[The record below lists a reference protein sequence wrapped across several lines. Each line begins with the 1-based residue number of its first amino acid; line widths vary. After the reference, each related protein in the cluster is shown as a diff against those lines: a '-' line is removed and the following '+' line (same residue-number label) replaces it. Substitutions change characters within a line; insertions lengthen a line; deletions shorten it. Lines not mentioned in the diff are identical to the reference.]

1 MASLKKRAKEFETP
15 YPVTK
20 AITKGDAV
28 TKLSMFVMGLGNLA
42 HKQIVK
48 GILFLAVEIAYL
60 LFMIEGGINNLYH
73 LITLGG
79 RAQEEVWNE
88 AKGIYEYTGGDM
100 TILFLLYGVATIFIT
115 VLFFMIWRV
124 NMKSAYEVECR
135 AKEGKHIN
143 TIKEDLEA
151 LVDKRLHWTLLTLP
165 ILGIVIFTILP
176 LVFMICMAFTSYSKV
191 GDHLTIF
198 HWVGLK
204 NFSTVLGMGNSIG
217 KTFWSV
223 LGWTLIWAVL
233 ATFLNY
239 ILGMILAIVINR
251 KTTRIKGFW
260 RFCFML
266 SAAIPQ
272 FVSLL
277 LMRTMLK
284 DNGLVNNLLIQAGLI
299 SSPLPFLT
307 NATWARATVV
317 IINLWVG
324 IPFTMMQV
332 TGILQNIPGELYE
345 AARVDGA
352 GPVTIFFKIT
362 LPYMLFVTTPY
373 LITTFTGNINNFNV
387 IYLLTAGAPV
397 PVGATAGK
405 TDLLVTWLYKLTVD
419 LQYFNG
425 RRKKPYGKDGGYPVC
440 YGRVVHKNRGRSVS
454 SKRSAQSAAQGGIGR
469 TAKRD
474 AETLPETGASAE
486 EGREKI
492 SGGM

>member
-1 MASLKKRAKEFETP
+1 MQDLF
-15 YPVTK
+15 
-20 AITKGDAV
+20 GDLLEDLLV
-28 TKLSMFVMGLGNLA
+28 GENQILEGKTTRWEDEQKNSQILSFPDTDTSEERVIFLGLGNLA

-79 RAQEEVWNE
+79 RAQ
-88 AKGIYEYTGGDM
+88 
-100 TILFLLYGVATIFIT
+100 
-115 VLFFMIWRV
+115 
-124 NMKSAYEVECR
+124 
-135 AKEGKHIN
+135 EGKHIN

-239 ILGMILAIVINR
+239 IFGMILAIVINR

-419 LQYFNG
+419 LQYFNVG
-425 RRKKPYGKDGGYPVC
+425 A
-440 YGRVVHKNRGRSVS
+440 VVGILTFVILAVVSLITYRNTGSYKN
-454 SKRSAQSAAQGGIGR
+454 
-469 TAKRD
+469 
-474 AETLPETGASAE
+474 E
-486 EGREKI
+486 EGFQ
-492 SGGM
+492 

>member
-1 MASLKKRAKEFETP
+1 MQDLF
-15 YPVTK
+15 
-20 AITKGDAV
+20 GDLLEDLLV
-28 TKLSMFVMGLGNLA
+28 GENQILEGKTTRWEDEQKNSQILSFPDTDTSEERVIFLGLGNLA

-284 DNGLVNNLLIQAGLI
+284 DNGLINNLLVQAGLI

-387 IYLLTAGAPV
+387 IYLLTAGEPV

-419 LQYFNG
+419 LQYFNVG
-425 RRKKPYGKDGGYPVC
+425 A
-440 YGRVVHKNRGRSVS
+440 VVGILTFVILAVVSLITYRNTGSYKN
-454 SKRSAQSAAQGGIGR
+454 
-469 TAKRD
+469 
-474 AETLPETGASAE
+474 E
-486 EGREKI
+486 EGFQ
-492 SGGM
+492 

>member
-28 TKLSMFVMGLGNLA
+28 TKLSMLVMGLGNLA

-48 GILFLAVEIAYL
+48 GILFLAVEIAYI

-151 LVDKRLHWTLLTLP
+151 LVDKRLHWTLLALP

-239 ILGMILAIVINR
+239 IFGMILAIVINR

-284 DNGLVNNLLIQAGLI
+284 DNGLINNLLVQAGLI

-419 LQYFNG
+419 LQYFNVG
-425 RRKKPYGKDGGYPVC
+425 A
-440 YGRVVHKNRGRSVS
+440 VVGILTFVILAVVSLITYRNTGSYKN
-454 SKRSAQSAAQGGIGR
+454 
-469 TAKRD
+469 
-474 AETLPETGASAE
+474 E
-486 EGREKI
+486 EGFQ
-492 SGGM
+492 